1 MKDIH
6 KLLLLSTLL
15 SLCSLC
21 ACASPP
27 TKQARLKAYAEA
39 LELQVKQVEDK
50 PLQSEILVHSI
61 DRDLKTLVDGAA
73 DMKDAEADVAVQ
85 YLCGFDLPFVFEG
98 LGMAMPNPPSCPDP
112 TAALLDLQ
120 TNIKILEG
128 NGQTDAQEPPSHA
141 QMHQGAWFPGS
152 NTHREGLS
160 VN

>member
-85 YLCGFDLPFVFEG
+85 YPVRTLLPHCWTCRRTSRYSKAMVRQTRKSRRHMLRCIRVHGFP
-98 LGMAMPNPPSCPDP
+98 
-112 TAALLDLQ
+112 AA
-120 TNIKILEG
+120 TRIVKG
-128 NGQTDAQEPPSHA
+128 
-141 QMHQGAWFPGS
+141 
-152 NTHREGLS
+152 
-160 VN
+160 